1 MKSNKFEKIFW
12 LILISTLL
20 LTSVCRG
27 QIKYPRFSVDSL
39 GQKIVELTVEQAQ
52 KLDNNSEV
60 LILFQK
66 LASEYRKSDSVCVK
80 VINDKEKVI
89 TSQKVLIGNLNE
101 TVKTQNEMIS
111 TLQAEVNQHEEKAK
125 ILQLEVD
132 NRQGVIKEKD
142 KQIKKMKL
150 KMIFGGGLGAA
161 IITGLLIAVLL

>member
-20 LTSVCRG
+20 LTIVCRG

-111 TLQAEVNQHEEKAK
+111 TLQSEVNQHEEKAK